1 MSKVV
6 LITGATSG
14 MGELSAKFLADNG
27 YTVYAGSRDENV
39 KVGGGNLKHLYIF
52 LESQ

>member
-14 MGELSAKFLADNG
+14 MGEATAKLLSENG
-27 YTVYAGSRDENV
+27 LQKSV
-39 KVGGGNLKHLYIF
+39 
-52 LESQ
+52 